1 MKDEQGR
8 HGGTDSEQRDA
19 GVLERVA
26 MELGLKRPFPR
37 RYARSDARIREDV
50 CERLWHEPYIDVS
63 EVSVTVRD
71 GIVVLEGTVPHRQ
84 MKHRIEDVSAACA
97 GVHDVEN
104 RIRIERAQ
112 PAPAGAGNV

>member
-1 MKDEQGR
+1 MKGEQGR
-8 HGGTDSEQRDA
+8 NGGSDSAQRD
-19 GVLERVA
+19 GHVLERVA
-26 MELGLKRPFPR
+26 MELGLKRPLPR

-71 GIVVLEGTVPHRQ
+71 GIVVLEGTVPHRH

-97 GVHDVEN
+97 GVNDVEN
-104 RIRIERAQ
+104 RIRIERAET
-112 PAPAGAGNV
+112 APSGAGNV